1 MTLGDRLRSERV
13 RLGFSQE
20 QLASL
25 GGVRANAQGQYEHN
39 KRIPRADYLTQL
51 SALGM
56 DVRYILLGAS
66 TTDGTQYLPP
76 DEAIFIQSLGV
87 LSADDSRAIRRVVT
101 TMARAPVHDGLDS
114 NRQWPD
120 GDGLDGHDVLDAH
133 LQSGLEKG
141 DFS

>member
-1 MTLGDRLRSERV
+1 MTLGDRLRSERA

-39 KRIPRADYLTQL
+39 ARIPRADYLIQL

-66 TTDGTQYLPP
+66 TTDGRQYLPQ
-76 DEAIFIQSLGV
+76 DEATFIQSLGV
-87 LSADDSRAIRRVVT
+87 LHAVDRRAIRRVVT
-101 TMARAPVHDGLDS
+101 TMARAPAY
-114 NRQWPD
+114 
-120 GDGLDGHDVLDAH
+120 DGLDGHDGLDEHNVLDAH
-133 LQSGLEKG
+133 PHSGLEKG
-141 DFS
+141 DFP